1 MEDRPNNGHAI
12 RFSAKLARMIFALR
26 FALASALLGTTLSA
40 CGEGDAARNEAMLFL
55 TRYDDYA
62 TDAPREDRERGVREL
77 RALVLTNEGVLTVR
91 DLCADAFDAVL
102 RAEAQHAEATQ
113 LLLEASHGGEGEI
126 SNEAAARIE
135 AAIQESNE
143 SIEASRSGFQRCQTG
158 VQSMRTHFAGQRAS
172 HR

>member
-1 MEDRPNNGHAI
+1 
-12 RFSAKLARMIFALR
+12 MISVLR
-26 FALASALLGTTLSA
+26 LALAAALLGTTLSA

-77 RALVLTNEGVLTVR
+77 RALVLTNEGVRTVR
-91 DLCADAFDAVL
+91 DTCTDAFAAVL
-102 RAEAQHAEATQ
+102 RAEDQHGEATR
-113 LLLEASHGGEGEI
+113 LLLEASHGGEGEV
-126 SNEAAARIE
+126 SVEAQARIE

-143 SIEASRSGFQRCQTG
+143 AIEASRTGFQRCQTG